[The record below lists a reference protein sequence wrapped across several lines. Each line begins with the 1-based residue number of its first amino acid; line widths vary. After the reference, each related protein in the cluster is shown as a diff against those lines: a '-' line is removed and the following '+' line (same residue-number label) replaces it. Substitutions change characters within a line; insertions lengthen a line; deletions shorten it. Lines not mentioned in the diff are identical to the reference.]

1 MPIDSEHSYKYSWY
15 CNLFCETSKHRT
27 QMLKPRKRM
36 GTWYRRYSSPF
47 FPPLFFFFG
56 SAAMCVY
63 KTYMKM
69 EVHNHHKK
77 EQMHISIHI
86 GFKKKRKCLSMCTKL
101 SRHTHTFNKNPPK
114 KVFSCHQLL
123 MKVVHTQSPL
133 HRIPKKKWGR
143 KTRLHVQI

>member
-1 MPIDSEHSYKYSWY
+1 MYTHIGLLFKKMWKKESILLDHRWWHKLPFKQISKSTMPIDSEHSYKYSWY

-86 GFKKKRKCLSMCTKL
+86 GFFFFKKK
-101 SRHTHTFNKNPPK
+101 NA
-114 KVFSCHQLL
+114 
-123 MKVVHTQSPL
+123 
-133 HRIPKKKWGR
+133 
-143 KTRLHVQI
+143 